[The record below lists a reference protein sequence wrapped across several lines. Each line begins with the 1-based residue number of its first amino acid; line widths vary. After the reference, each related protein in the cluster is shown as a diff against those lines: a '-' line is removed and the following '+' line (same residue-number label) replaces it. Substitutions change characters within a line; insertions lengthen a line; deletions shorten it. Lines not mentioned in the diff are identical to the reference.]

1 MLSLNVT
8 CVFENFKQIPIFGY
22 FGPKSINFV
31 ILSKFCLYPISK
43 VLISNLTFLFENV
56 EPKSPYS
63 GIWTKKYQLFDP
75 KETLPV
81 PYFQGADFKSD
92 IRFPKF

>member
-1 MLSLNVT
+1 MLSPNPHIRA
-8 CVFENFKQIPIFGY
+8 F
-22 FGPKSINFV
+22 
-31 ILSKFCLYPISK
+31 
-43 VLISNLTFLFENV
+43 
-56 EPKSPYS
+56 
-63 GIWTKKYQLFDP
+63 WTKKYQLFDP